1 LKEENRIPFLLSYR
15 HEALIAK
22 ALFPVA
28 DGAGEDEPCTLQ
40 ELSFAKTAQQ
50 HVGLNVMG
58 YVIEYLWS

>member
-1 LKEENRIPFLLSYR
+1 LSYR